1 MDVHAKPPIFR
12 LVHGEPLAVEDWV
25 NMHWETYVVT
35 QFAWSV
41 IDGKQ
46 MVTAQAIRRDE
57 VERQLRQ
64 KAIAEGAMSG
74 AGQRFRP

>member
-25 NMHWETYVVT
+25 NAHWETYVVT

-46 MVTAQAIRRDE
+46 MVTAQALRRDE
-57 VERQLRQ
+57 AERQLRERL
-64 KAIAEGAMSG
+64 IAENTMRGGGML
-74 AGQRFRP
+74 RMR